1 MTGLHGFMD
10 YTSEDSINE
19 NSNKVNAANSK
30 NVNLRIDEIISWTV
44 QYPHSPLNKTF
55 SKTID
60 STTYEYNIA
69 TTALHKP
76 ATYS

>member
-1 MTGLHGFMD
+1 MRAMLNPLTNR
-10 YTSEDSINE
+10 EDSRRLNNTQE
-19 NSNKVNAANSK
+19 GSTRLNKTQQDST
-30 NVNLRIDEIISWTV
+30 R
-44 QYPHSPLNKTF
+44 LNKTF

-76 ATYS
+76 ATYSKYTV

>member
-1 MTGLHGFMD
+1 MLFLESKYLLRLYYPHL
-10 YTSEDSINE
+10 
-19 NSNKVNAANSK
+19 NSYAFFS
-30 NVNLRIDEIISWTV
+30 RIDEIMSWTV

-76 ATYS
+76 ATYSKYTVWNYKH